1 MFLYDTIIVNL
12 NNMAEVLEM
21 KKNKFYAVFLIIIFI
36 LSGCETGHKSAGKNS
51 AAGLKTGTTQAVS
64 DKQQKIQE
72 PVYESSKANKTS
84 ERDESSVKVKEI
96 GGFVMLSSLDKDI
109 IIDLRYATAHNFTK
123 KLVYPDNICVLRKG
137 TAEKLVKANAQLEKL
152 GYRIKVWDAY
162 RPVYVQKIFWNL
174 VKDSRFVANPYTG
187 GSIHNRGCAVDIT
200 LVKSDGSEVTMPSDF
215 DDFSAAAYRT
225 NTDMKNEAKKN
236 LDLLTEC
243 MIQNGFKTIDTEWWH
258 FEDTDSKNYKIADID
273 LKLFK

>member
-1 MFLYDTIIVNL
+1 
-12 NNMAEVLEM
+12 M

-36 LSGCETGHKSAGKNS
+36 LSGCGTNHKSAGKNS
-51 AAGLKTGTTQAVS
+51 AAALKAGTTQAAS

-72 PVYESSKANKTS
+72 PAYESPKVNKASTQNK
-84 ERDESSVKVKEI
+84 SSVHVKEI
-96 GGFVMLSSLDKDI
+96 DGFVLLSSLDKDI

-123 KLVYPDNICVLRKG
+123 KVVYPDNICVLRKG
-137 TAEKLVKANAQLEKL
+137 TAEKLAKANTQLEKL

-162 RPVYVQKIFWNL
+162 RPVYVQKIFWDL

-200 LVKSDGSEVTMPSDF
+200 LVKSDGSEVSMPSDF
-215 DDFSAAAYRT
+215 DNFSTAAYRT

>member
-1 MFLYDTIIVNL
+1 
-12 NNMAEVLEM
+12 M

-36 LSGCETGHKSAGKNS
+36 LSGCGTSHKSAGKNS
-51 AAGLKTGTTQAVS
+51 AAALKTSDIQATS
-64 DKQQKIQE
+64 SKQKKIRE
-72 PVYESSKANKTS
+72 PVYEKQNGF
-84 ERDESSVKVKEI
+84 SVQVKEI
-96 GGFVMLSSLDKDI
+96 DGFVLLSSLDKDI

-123 KLVYPDNICVLRKG
+123 KVVYPNNICVLRKG
-137 TAEKLVKANAQLEKL
+137 TAEKLVKANTQLEKL

-200 LVKSDGSEVTMPSDF
+200 LVKSDGSEVSMPSDF

-225 NTDMKNEAKKN
+225 NTDMKNEVKKN

-258 FEDTDSKNYKIADID
+258 FEDTDSRNYKIADID